1 MINLIRTV
9 EELRE
14 KTWEL
19 DTSTRSF
26 EQRIKSYNLSIRFRN
41 NLVFYG
47 LKEENL
53 CANNAEWMVK
63 EVLKGYSSSSQTW
76 F

>member
-1 MINLIRTV
+1 MLQVMVRLRMMFRTV

-26 EQRIKSYNLSIRFRN
+26 FIKHLIPQPFCRN

-47 LKEENL
+47 LKEEAL
-53 CANNAEWMVK
+53 GANNAEWMVK
-63 EVLKGYSSSSQTW
+63 EVS
-76 F
+76 

>member
-1 MINLIRTV
+1 MTRLRMMWRTV

-19 DTSTRSF
+19 DTSTRCRL
-26 EQRIKSYNLSIRFRN
+26 EEEPPLPGRN

-47 LKEENL
+47 LKEDML
-53 CANNAEWMVK
+53 GANNAEWMVK
-63 EVLKGYSSSSQTW
+63 EVMTPSLGFKQG
-76 F
+76 

>member
-19 DTSTRSF
+19 DTSTRYF
-26 EQRIKSYNLSIRFRN
+26 NTKKEVINSYILPIDCRN

-63 EVLKGYSSSSQTW
+63 EVTKDQTW